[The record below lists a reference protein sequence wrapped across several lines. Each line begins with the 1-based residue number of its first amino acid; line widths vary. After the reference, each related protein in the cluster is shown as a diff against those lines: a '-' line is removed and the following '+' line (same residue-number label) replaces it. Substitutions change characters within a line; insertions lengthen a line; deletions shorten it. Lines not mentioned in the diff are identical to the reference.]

1 MAGIIMHI
9 FWTQEATEDPDAS
22 EEDLDAVE
30 SYGRPAGVFNPFSTF
45 STSENPLL
53 SVPHPKDH
61 LDERIADESEEAVA
75 DVTTVVA
82 TPGTPEPT
90 KSAVTTKLDAATNN
104 LRAAPLVAPPAQTVT
119 TQLFVGLSDADM
131 KTLVGSASMNLWS
144 SYRSATTV
152 KPIASHN
159 TLFNID
165 SARPTSYVSTTRF
178 WTIL

>member
-1 MAGIIMHI
+1 
-9 FWTQEATEDPDAS
+9 
-22 EEDLDAVE
+22 
-30 SYGRPAGVFNPFSTF
+30 
-45 STSENPLL
+45 L

-178 WTIL
+178 